1 MAFDSCVSTPP
12 VITPDANRALTL
24 YSIARTAGAPA
35 AYEAAAHALAAALQ
49 AAVVASRLDRPP
61 EQRRAAHAPEIA
73 AMVAVSGYAP
83 EAAAYEIATR
93 RAKLPRTPKAR
104 SAPAG
109 EDLAATLPRPP
120 RNKLASGAF
129 TVTWADGSETFVSAV
144 TWHSGKPATRWAAA
158 FQAADRLRR
167 LRSRAAYAADLEAGA
182 DGVARWHADS
192 SGLQRETPAFQEL
205 VTCRPLPP
213 LVGIS
218 EDVGGETF
226 TPAAGSAFGGG
237 DAERARLLEA
247 SICEP
252 RAPWRFNSW
261 QGVEGAIPL
270 PGARGDLY
278 WKRPAALADEMR
290 DRPATHWA
298 TGWPP
303 IWREVMRRDA
313 MAAFAVAPAD
323 LQTAAPGENLAG
335 LHTVDLD
342 SARVVIDLAA
352 ARAKASAR
360 FCEDEPA
367 WPAAADKLSWE
378 DREAAKAAHA
388 QWATRRSW
396 HEARREAAIRLDLMA
411 CAVPSQ
417 GRVYTLRSGT
427 LGRSFTIDNGPGTAG
442 ACFDAHALDCLA
454 FAA

>member
-1 MAFDSCVSTPP
+1 MAFDSCITPAALR
-12 VITPDANRALTL
+12 PDANAALRM
-24 YSIARTAGAPA
+24 YDIARTAGAPA
-35 AYEAAAHALAAALQ
+35 AYEAAAHALAGALQ

-73 AMVAVSGYAP
+73 AMVDAGRYTP
-83 EAAAYEIATR
+83 EAAAYELATR
-93 RAKLPRTPKAR
+93 PAKLPRTPKAR

-109 EDLAATLPRPP
+109 EDLAAKLPRPP

-192 SGLQRETPAFQEL
+192 SGLRRETPAFQEL

-213 LVGIS
+213 LAGIS
-218 EDVGGETF
+218 EDAGGETF
-226 TPAAGSAFGGG
+226 TPAAGSAFGAG

-278 WKRPAALADEMR
+278 WKRPPAEADAMR
-290 DRPATHWA
+290 DCPATHWA

-303 IWREVMRRDA
+303 IWREVMRRHA
-313 MAAFAVAPAD
+313 MAAFAVEAPPARTAEPGASCRDAD
-323 LQTAAPGENLAG
+323 PRDIDRTE
-335 LHTVDLD
+335 
-342 SARVVIDLAA
+342 VVIDTSAAMALAGEP
-352 ARAKASAR
+352 
-360 FCEDEPA
+360 FDEPA
-367 WPAAADKLSWE
+367 PAEAPTGAGYEQSQACARALAAWRGRKEQWKS
-378 DREAAKAAHA
+378 RHGAAHA
-388 QWATRRSW
+388 AL
-396 HEARREAAIRLDLMA
+396 AMA
-411 CAVPSQ
+411 ERAPGC
-417 GRVYTLRSGT
+417 VYTLRSGAA
-427 LGRSFTIDNGPGTAG
+427 GRSFSIEAGPGIGRTFNA
-442 ACFDAHALDCLA
+442 DALRFMA